1 MGARVGLVR
10 GGKVGDPTA
19 KRAYEYQVAIQP
31 VKPVLDRFTPYAC
44 IGKRRLQR
52 LFAEYVG
59 VSPNAVR

>member
-1 MGARVGLVR
+1 VGARVGLV
-10 GGKVGDPTA
+10 GSGKVGDPTA

-44 IGKRRLQR
+44 IGKRRLR

>member
-44 IGKRRLQR
+44 IGKRRL
-52 LFAEYVG
+52 FAEYVG